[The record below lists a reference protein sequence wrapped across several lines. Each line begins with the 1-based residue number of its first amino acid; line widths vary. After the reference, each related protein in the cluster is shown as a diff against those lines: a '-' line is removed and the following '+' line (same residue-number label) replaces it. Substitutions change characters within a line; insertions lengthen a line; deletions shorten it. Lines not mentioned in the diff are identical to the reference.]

1 MRKKMAVLA
10 AVRIICA
17 VSVIVFVVTTGA
29 STQSKPDEITIKTS
43 SGPFQL
49 PALSSL
55 INDTAVLSAEGI
67 AEVALP
73 AAQKDV
79 ITAKK
84 GLDKI
89 DEDIASNFTAMEKE
103 KNILA
108 TARLSLQP
116 TIDAYTKDLD
126 VLHAD
131 DVQFGKD
138 KVPVQAEIDAYNA
151 IPEKERTE
159 AQYKRLAALK
169 APFDARWEVIL
180 ARKAAL
186 DARYD
191 AMSKALSEQ
200 EQPLAKL
207 QEIDR
212 DLLAQ
217 RKEKTAELGDTYR
230 QMQVCYDYSTQIKAR
245 LERMNRIPP
254 PTLTSILETASKIL
268 KGMSNLGFDGVK

>member
-1 MRKKMAVLA
+1 
-10 AVRIICA
+10 
-17 VSVIVFVVTTGA
+17 
-29 STQSKPDEITIKTS
+29 
-43 SGPFQL
+43 
-49 PALSSL
+49 
-55 INDTAVLSAEGI
+55 
-67 AEVALP
+67 
-73 AAQKDV
+73 
-79 ITAKK
+79 
-84 GLDKI
+84 
-89 DEDIASNFTAMEKE
+89 MEKE

-186 DARYD
+186 DAHYD

-212 DLLAQ
+212 ELLAQ

-230 QMQVCYDYSTQIKAR
+230 QMQVCYDYSTQIKIR